1 MVCPDLG
8 MSSRL
13 IGNLMNK
20 YKIKPYDEAND
31 IYMLYRHKFLFF
43 WTCIGTGSKEKLT
56 QWILDEIKKEKV
68 GKP

>member
-1 MVCPDLG
+1 
-8 MSSRL
+8 
-13 IGNLMNK
+13 MNR

-43 WTCIGTGSKEKLT
+43 WTWIGSGSKEKLT

-68 GKP
+68 EKP

>member
-1 MVCPDLG
+1 
-8 MSSRL
+8 L
-13 IGNLMNK
+13 ILATVLKNKIMNR

-68 GKP
+68 